1 MSLKEQGLSQ
11 AATLTSY
18 SAGSPKGGL
27 VNPSESHLGRGV
39 AGRLISRED
48 ALDRPAIGQR
58 PNK

>member
-1 MSLKEQGLSQ
+1 
-11 AATLTSY
+11 LTSY

-58 PNK
+58 RI